1 MAAAVKTAQERRYCK
16 RAVRV
21 RLPFRMKLNNPWCR
35 FLLITRANPYAG
47 YPLSPKPMS
56 GNRASFVLN
65 AAGLIPVS
73 TVVYLGRWYFTDIS

>member
-47 YPLSPKPMS
+47 YPLSPK
-56 GNRASFVLN
+56 LHE
-65 AAGLIPVS
+65 
-73 TVVYLGRWYFTDIS
+73 W